1 MKINLLNDPRTYNET
16 GLSCPNC
23 GSSDVRLSGKQGP
36 HGIKDYLIS
45 RTFYRCLQCGR
56 YLYRPSIP
64 VHRWVVGIALCLVV
78 GGIGFFTVFDLIQD
92 MSRNKHVEEKLAQD
106 RYKNDTSP
114 NRNSGLPSKP
124 LTLDMSEFSK
134 QSDSSDQNDVFS
146 QNQQLE
152 GMIDQRQKPQKK
164 DAGRPATAGSG
175 VDKPKAASPTSEAKE
190 AKPEEKAASG
200 PATAG
205 SGIEKP
211 KAASSASGVEEA
223 KPEEKVASGLETAGS
238 GIDKPKAASLAG
250 EAKEVKPEEKVA
262 SGPEKAVPGI
272 EKPKAAPL
280 ASEAKEVKPEEKGKK
295 GAASQTAAAA
305 GIESA
310 KSAAPLKSL
319 DKAAEKK
326 EKPRATEPIGK
337 MAKTEAAGAALKQG
351 PPPINKEKLPHV
363 LKDVKQLGAKGE
375 LMIVLVSDGPI
386 QDYKTFFLD
395 KPPRQVIDF
404 AGKWQ
409 IPEQTEID
417 VHSDIAQRIRLGK
430 HADKLRLV
438 VDLTTGS
445 LLSPVIE
452 QSPKGL
458 TIFLRKKS

>member
-200 PATAG
+200 PA
-205 SGIEKP
+205 
-211 KAASSASGVEEA
+211 
-223 KPEEKVASGLETAGS
+223 TAGS